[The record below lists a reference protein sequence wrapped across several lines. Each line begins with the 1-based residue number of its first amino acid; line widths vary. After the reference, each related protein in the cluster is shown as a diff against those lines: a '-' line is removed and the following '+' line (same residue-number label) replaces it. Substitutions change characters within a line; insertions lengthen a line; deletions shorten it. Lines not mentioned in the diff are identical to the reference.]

1 MGERVAGCDGSTGIR
16 WKCPL
21 LEEIGTTHTD
31 MEASSRRK
39 EGRKH
44 CDNIH
49 APCIGNGESFGEE
62 DELVVCEEVAGFL
75 QRTYYERL
83 TLYGMWHKR
92 IASKPRRSASGKKS
106 KARRHRRTR
115 R

>member
-1 MGERVAGCDGSTGIR
+1 MRELQDAMGVLEFVGNDHF
-16 WKCPL
+16 WKRY
-21 LEEIGTTHTD
+21 GTIHAD
-31 MEASSRRK
+31 MEALSRRK

-62 DELVVCEEVAGFL
+62 GELVVCEEVAGFL